1 MTGSPQLYGAADAPV
16 MTTPPTAFPAHPFTR
31 TTARQMGISNRR
43 LRDALNRGE
52 TRRLFQGVYC
62 RSDLELTQDVR
73 AAALFLVVSPDSVVC
88 DRTAAWLHGVDA
100 FGYGEKDLVMPI
112 EICALRN
119 HSRTRRTGVDGRVRD
134 LAPHDVMT
142 IDGIRVTTPLR
153 TALDLGC
160 ALTRLRALG
169 VLDAL
174 RRLHDITLEDLHG
187 ELGRYYRRRG
197 VLQLRR
203 LIPMTDPRAESLRES
218 ATRARIIDAGL
229 PVPELQ
235 WWVEIDGVRFYRLD
249 LAYPHLRIAIEYD
262 GEEFHRRTAA
272 QMQADRERRDWLRRH
287 HWTVI
292 VVDADTLFTQDTAG
306 WVDELRRALRPRTK
320 RLRWAGV
327 AA

>member
-1 MTGSPQLYGAADAPV
+1 
-16 MTTPPTAFPAHPFTR
+16 MTTPSIPFPAHPFTR
-31 TTARQMGISNRR
+31 TTARQWGISNRQ
-43 LRDALNRGE
+43 LRDALDCGE
-52 TRRLFQGVYC
+52 IQRLFHGVYL
-62 RSDLELTQDVR
+62 RSDIERTQEVR

-100 FGYGEKDLVMPI
+100 FGYGEKDLATPI

-119 HSRTRRTGVDGRVRD
+119 QSRTRRMGVDGRVRD
-134 LAPHDVMT
+134 LAPQDVMT
-142 IDGIRVTTPLR
+142 IAGIRVTTPLR

-160 ALTRLRALG
+160 ALTRLRAVG

-174 RRLHDITLEDLHG
+174 RRLHDISLEDLEG
-187 ELGRYYRRRG
+187 ELGRYFRRRG

-218 ATRARIIDAGL
+218 ATRVRIIDAGL
-229 PVPELQ
+229 PLPELQ
-235 WWVEIDGVRFYRLD
+235 WWVEVDGVRFYRLD

-262 GEEFHRRTAA
+262 GEEYHRRTAA
-272 QMQADRERRDWLRRH
+272 QIHADRERRDWLRRH

-292 VVDADTLFTQDTAG
+292 VVDADTLFTHDTAG

-320 RLRWAGV
+320 RLRWARV